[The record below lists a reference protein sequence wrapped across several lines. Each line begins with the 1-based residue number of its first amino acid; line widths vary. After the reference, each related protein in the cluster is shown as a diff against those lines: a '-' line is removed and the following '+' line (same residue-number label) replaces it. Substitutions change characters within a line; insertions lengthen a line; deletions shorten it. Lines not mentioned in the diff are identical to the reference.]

1 MSKQS
6 EHLLTAIDVG
16 SAKTVA
22 VVAEV
27 TDGGLRYRGHGIA
40 ESRGSRRGLIV
51 DLDKA
56 VASVQRAVEQ
66 AENVASAPVERAVV
80 GVAGPHVR
88 GFNSQGGITIGSRP
102 RDITREDIRQ
112 VIDRARAVTLP
123 PDREILHV
131 MPQDFIVDDQ
141 HGIHDPEGMPG
152 TKLEARVHLITGAT
166 VAAQNVVTVL
176 NLAGVEVEDRAFEAR
191 ASADAVLKQD
201 ERELGVC
208 IMDIGAGSS
217 DLMVVHE
224 GVVVHTGVIPIGG
237 YHFTNDLAV
246 GLCTPVNDAEQIKRN
261 FGCAVV
267 TRIPEANEIEVPSVG
282 DRPPRM
288 MGQRLVAEYIEP
300 RARELFEMTRDHLRQ
315 AGVIDSAGRGLCNTG
330 FVLTGGG
337 ARMPGLAD
345 IIESVLHKPARVAN
359 PASLPKMPAE
369 LAEPEFST
377 VIGLLLYGYLARMT
391 RNKTSEA
398 GPFGKLKSLLARA
411 RA

>member
-6 EHLLTAIDVG
+6 ENLLTAIDVG
-16 SAKTVA
+16 SAKVVA

-40 ESRGSRRGLIV
+40 DSRGSRRGLIV

-56 VASVQRAVEQ
+56 VSSVQKAVEQ
-66 AENVASAPVERAVV
+66 AENATGAAVERAVV
-80 GVAGPHVR
+80 GVAGPHIR
-88 GFNSQGGITIGSRP
+88 GLNSQGGITIGSRP
-102 RDITREDIRQ
+102 RDISKEDIKQ
-112 VIDRARAVTLP
+112 VIERARAVSLP

-152 TKLEARVHLITGAT
+152 MKLEARVHLITSAT

-176 NLAGVEVEDRAFEAR
+176 NLAGIEVEDRAFEAR

-208 IMDIGAGSS
+208 VIDIGAGSS

-246 GLCTPVNDAEQIKRN
+246 GLCTPVGDAEMIKRS

-288 MGQRLVAEYIEP
+288 MAQRLVAEFLEP

-315 AGVIDSAGRGLCNTG
+315 AGVIDPSGRGFCNTG

-337 ARMPGLAD
+337 ARLAGLAD
-345 IIESVLHKPARVAN
+345 IVESVLHKPSRVAT

-369 LAEPEFST
+369 LAEPEFAT

-391 RNKTSEA
+391 RATKHES
-398 GPFGKLKSLLARA
+398 GPFRRLKSFFARA

>member
-1 MSKQS
+1 
-6 EHLLTAIDVG
+6 
-16 SAKTVA
+16 
-22 VVAEV
+22 
-27 TDGGLRYRGHGIA
+27 
-40 ESRGSRRGLIV
+40 
-51 DLDKA
+51 
-56 VASVQRAVEQ
+56 
-66 AENVASAPVERAVV
+66 
-80 GVAGPHVR
+80 
-88 GFNSQGGITIGSRP
+88 
-102 RDITREDIRQ
+102 
-112 VIDRARAVTLP
+112 
-123 PDREILHV
+123 
-131 MPQDFIVDDQ
+131 
-141 HGIHDPEGMPG
+141 MPG
-152 TKLEARVHLITGAT
+152 IKLEARVHLVTGAT

-224 GVVVHTGVIPIGG
+224 GVVVHTGVVPIGG

-246 GLCTPVNDAEQIKRN
+246 GLCTPVHDAELIKRN

-288 MGQRLVAEYIEP
+288 MGQRLVAEYLEP

-315 AGVIDSAGRGLCNTG
+315 AGIVDQSGRGLCNTG

-337 ARMPGLAD
+337 ARMPGLPD
-345 IIESVLHKPARVAN
+345 IVESVLHKPARVAT
-359 PASLPKMPAE
+359 PASFPKMPVE
-369 LAEPEFST
+369 LAEPEFAT

-391 RNKTSEA
+391 RSRSNDA
-398 GPFGKLKSLLARA
+398 GSLGKLKSLLARA